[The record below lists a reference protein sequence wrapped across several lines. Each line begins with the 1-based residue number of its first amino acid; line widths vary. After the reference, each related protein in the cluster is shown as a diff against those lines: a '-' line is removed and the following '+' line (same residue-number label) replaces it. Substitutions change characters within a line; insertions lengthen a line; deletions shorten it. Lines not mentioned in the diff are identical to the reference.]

1 MGAPFYDSLG
11 AMIVAIL
18 TIPLIPYHGL
28 RGIQIWLHGRKAR
41 EARFLL
47 IFHALSAISL
57 TGFVLNGVWGG
68 SCGIFIASSYGK
80 SGFCSSP
87 AAFFL
92 VGSSGGGFFS
102 NLGNLGFTLQIWL
115 QASLSYYSRKEIAYA
130 KAQRSRWLSLHSRI
144 WKGLIGLLILLTMAG
159 FGATLP
165 HKNGISEPWL
175 VAAIFGITLTSIVS
189 LITFA
194 LVLKL
199 WCTINYTYRIL
210 PYVPTRTLLIIATLQ
225 CVASVVFASAGGF
238 LLFLQYRGLHS
249 QSGEASGENDL
260 AASLTA
266 GSLLYSLS
274 YAALSLS
281 FYLFAWILRKYSAQ
295 LAKES
300 SAKALLE
307 VSRES
312 RVDDMSAISSEQ

>member
-1 MGAPFYDSLG
+1 MGFAVCPNLASWPQGKRSSLPTHFPCSLG
-11 AMIVAIL
+11 HLADWLCVEWRLGRQLWHLYCIL
-18 TIPLIPYHGL
+18 L
-28 RGIQIWLHGRKAR
+28 RQVWILQLPCCLLLGWQLWRWFLLQPGQSWLHPADLAAGVALLLFPKGDCLR
-41 EARFLL
+41 EGP
-47 IFHALSAISL
+47 ALSLAL
-57 TGFVLNGVWGG
+57 
-68 SCGIFIASSYGK
+68 
-80 SGFCSSP
+80 
-87 AAFFL
+87 AAQP
-92 VGSSGGGFFS
+92 
-102 NLGNLGFTLQIWL
+102 NLEG
-115 QASLSYYSRKEIAYA
+115 A
-130 KAQRSRWLSLHSRI
+130 
-144 WKGLIGLLILLTMAG
+144 LIGLLILLTMAG

-189 LITFA
+189 LVTFA